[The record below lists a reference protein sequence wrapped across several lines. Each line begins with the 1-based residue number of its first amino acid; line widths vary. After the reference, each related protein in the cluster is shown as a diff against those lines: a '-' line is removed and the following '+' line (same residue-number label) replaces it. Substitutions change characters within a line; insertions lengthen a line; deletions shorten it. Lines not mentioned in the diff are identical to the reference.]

1 MEESL
6 NPYSNGIL
14 TDTAKSWV
22 EITRTYSLNP
32 YSNGILTNSMTDSAS
47 VEMQKS

>member
-32 YSNGILTNSMTDSAS
+32 YSNGILTDL
-47 VEMQKS
+47 